1 MKSFE
6 FQFNGQNAK
15 IESLKFDLGRLKTN
29 LYKINFR
36 DAIKSFI
43 DDLMSSLNI
52 YNPNSTH
59 SMKIEEL
66 KIIKIL

>member
-1 MKSFE
+1 MQSFE

-15 IESLKFDLGRLKTN
+15 IESLKFDLGRSKAN
-29 LYKINFR
+29 IYKINFR

-43 DDLMSSLNI
+43 DNLMSS
-52 YNPNSTH
+52 
-59 SMKIEEL
+59 L